1 MNMTKKVNFW
11 QSEQENNITDDGR
24 GITSNIYMQK
34 KSAINIK
41 GPKNQFETNAFAIIQ
56 KSNQDSINQQGG
68 LY

>member
-1 MNMTKKVNFW
+1 
-11 QSEQENNITDDGR
+11 
-24 GITSNIYMQK
+24 MQK